1 MRAETPPL
9 PPAAPPP
16 PRPSRSLFALVGFVL
31 RTFSILPLLWAPR
44 QITLALTHQSRVRVQ
59 QLGVTWTPRGLPAS
73 DDASRRARSL
83 IVICHDRLAS
93 GFVFIKAEP
102 PGSPP
107 PPLPFLLRSELFGLP
122 TLSPRMHYS
131 FRVISTNGSLIFRLS
146 RPTFFP
152 LPPTSSEAPFHLVT
166 SCCQNY
172 ASQRRSNS
180 LPLAV
185 HHLLLASLLLS
196 PPLTLPL
203 NYTGQRLLPDAGHS
217 RVYIGAPAGHFLFS
231 PL

>member
-1 MRAETPPL
+1 MAKAGAQQLTALTNSSTVRAGTPPL

-16 PRPSRSLFALVGFVL
+16 PPRPSPSLFALVGFVL
-31 RTFSILPLLWAPR
+31 RTFSILPLFWAPR
-44 QITLALTHQSRVRVQ
+44 QITLALTHQRHVRVQ

-73 DDASRRARSL
+73 DDASRRASL
-83 IVICHDRLAS
+83 IVIRHDRLAS

-102 PGSPP
+102 PGP

-146 RPTFFP
+146 HPTFFP
-152 LPPTSSEAPFHLVT
+152 LHSTSSEAPFHLVT

-172 ASQRRSNS
+172 AS
-180 LPLAV
+180 
-185 HHLLLASLLLS
+185 
-196 PPLTLPL
+196 
-203 NYTGQRLLPDAGHS
+203 
-217 RVYIGAPAGHFLFS
+217 
-231 PL
+231 